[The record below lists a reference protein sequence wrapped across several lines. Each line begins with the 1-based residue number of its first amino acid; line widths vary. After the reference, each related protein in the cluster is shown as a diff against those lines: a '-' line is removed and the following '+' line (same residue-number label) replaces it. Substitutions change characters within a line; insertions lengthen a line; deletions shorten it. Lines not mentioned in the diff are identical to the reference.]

1 MDTQTIYRRRWGIL
15 SVLIVSLL
23 AIVIDNTVL
32 NVALKTIA
40 EPHGGL
46 GASQSQ
52 LEWAINSYTLVFA
65 GLLFTFGVIG
75 DRIGRKRMLM
85 IGLILFGIGSL
96 LSAYSRSPDQLIFA
110 RGAMG
115 LGGAAVMPQ
124 TLSIIS
130 NVFEPQERPRAI
142 GIWAS
147 AVGIGFAIGPVLAG
161 VLLAHFWWG
170 SVFLINV
177 PVTIAGAI
185 AVALLVPESRNP
197 ERAGIDILGV
207 LLSIAGLVLVV
218 FGIVQGG
225 DAGSWVHP
233 SVLGPIA
240 GGLAVLAVF
249 TWHES
254 RTRHPALDVRLFR
267 DRRLSASVGA
277 LGLVFFGMGGV
288 FFFTAFYLQN
298 VRGYSALDAGLMT
311 VPFAVG
317 QLLLSPRSA
326 ALVRRYGPKVVGT
339 AGMFVMAAA
348 LAGYVLLGTA
358 SPIWLLGLL
367 FFIQGAAIGA
377 AMPAATSA
385 VMDVLPRERAGAGS
399 ALTNTARQVGVAL
412 GVAVLGSILA
422 QSYHQ
427 TLSPT
432 LASLPATTRGAAGG
446 SISATQ
452 AVAAQLGPAGRFL
465 LGPANDAFVSA
476 MHVTTIVA
484 AVIALAGAIVVLRWM
499 PGLSAAPAA
508 AQESPEPAA
517 PEQAAPERAMLQP
530 AALEA
535 AAAPRIDPIDAAD
548 VWQENVSARTGP
560 TGAGPSPRRRWT
572 RRMSTSSTSGQG
584 TSPTSHTAWKDKKRW
599 FRQRYT
605 SMRRPRATPV
615 SSARATPVS
624 SGRLR
629 SAART
634 RVTTARLSRRARIP
648 GPPRAVAPAGRAVSA
663 PSRRSSKPRSSSS
676 PRRAPTACASSRSRR
691 GPVSARPRSTGAGT
705 TRKTSC
711 WPRWAR

>member
-1 MDTQTIYRRRWGIL
+1 
-15 SVLIVSLL
+15 
-23 AIVIDNTVL
+23 
-32 NVALKTIA
+32 
-40 EPHGGL
+40 
-46 GASQSQ
+46 
-52 LEWAINSYTLVFA
+52 
-65 GLLFTFGVIG
+65 
-75 DRIGRKRMLM
+75 M

-110 RGAMG
+110 RAAMG

-130 NVFEPQERPRAI
+130 NVFEPQERSRAI

-177 PVTIAGAI
+177 PVTVAGAI

-197 ERAGIDILGV
+197 ERAGIDVLGV

-233 SVLGPIA
+233 SVLGPIV

-249 TWHES
+249 AWHES

-298 VRGYSALDAGLMT
+298 VRGYSALEAGLMT

-326 ALVRRYGPKVVGT
+326 ALVRRFGPKVVGT

-358 SPIWLLGLL
+358 SPVWLLGLL

-427 TLSPT
+427 TMSPT
-432 LASLPATTRGAAGG
+432 LASLPAATRDAAGG

-452 AVAAQLGPAGRFL
+452 AVAAQLGTAGRAL

-476 MHVTTIVA
+476 MHVTTVVA
-484 AVIALAGAIVVLRWM
+484 AIIALAGAIVVLRWM
-499 PGLSAAPAA
+499 PGLGSTSPVTPAV
-508 AQESPEPAA
+508 QPTPAVPSA
-517 PEQAAPERAMLQP
+517 PE
-530 AALEA
+530 LEPVAVDA
-535 AAAPRIDPIDAAD
+535 AAAPGIDPLEALD
-548 VWQENVSARTGP
+548 VWPEHLTSRPAAAS
-560 TGAGPSPRRRWT
+560 GAVEAAGAAVDPADEYLVDVWP
-572 RRMSTSSTSGQG
+572 GDFADQ
-584 TSPTSHTAWKDKKRW
+584 SHG
-599 FRQRYT
+599 
-605 SMRRPRATPV
+605 V
-615 SSARATPVS
+615 E
-624 SGRLR
+624 G
-629 SAART
+629 
-634 RVTTARLSRRARIP
+634 
-648 GPPRAVAPAGRAVSA
+648 
-663 PSRRSSKPRSSSS
+663 
-676 PRRAPTACASSRSRR
+676 
-691 GPVSARPRSTGAGT
+691 
-705 TRKTSC
+705 
-711 WPRWAR
+711 